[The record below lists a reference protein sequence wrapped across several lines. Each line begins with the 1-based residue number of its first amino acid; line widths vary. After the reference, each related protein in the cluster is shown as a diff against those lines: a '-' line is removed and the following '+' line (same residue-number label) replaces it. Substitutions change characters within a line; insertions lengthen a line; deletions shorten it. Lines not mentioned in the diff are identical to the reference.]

1 MSWAL
6 HRVDDRLIHG
16 QVVVAWGGHLHP
28 RRIWVVDDATA
39 ANDWEKKLLATA
51 APGVEVRV
59 LTVAEAAAQYDQEA
73 SAEGVSILLVR
84 SLAAA
89 AELLGAGA
97 AIPAFNLG
105 GLHYAPGRTKVNDYI
120 YLSADDRVHARRLIA
135 RGVRLTVQDVPAA
148 RAVSLSELEPE
159 LARS

>member
-16 QVVVAWGGHLHP
+16 QVVVAWGRHLHP
-28 RRIWVVDDATA
+28 QRIWVVDDATA

-59 LTVAEAAAQYDQEA
+59 LTVAEAAADYGQEA
-73 SAEGVSILLVR
+73 SAEGASILLVR
-84 SLAAA
+84 SLASAV
-89 AELLGAGA
+89 ELLEAGA
-97 AIPAFNLG
+97 AISALNLG
-105 GLHYAPGRTKVNDYI
+105 GIHYAPGRTKVNDYI
-120 YLSADDRVHARRLIA
+120 YLSADDRAHARRLIA
-135 RGVRLTVQDVPAA
+135 HGVRLTVQDVPAA
-148 RAVSLSELEPE
+148 RPVSLSELEPE